1 LTYAV
6 GPWGAALAL
15 AVAATLAGAWVLAL
29 ATRSTGSQSLGGV
42 GRVLVD
48 LALPALACAGTAI
61 ALTRLGLG
69 DGWRGFATVSS
80 AGIAA
85 YLLALLVL
93 GRGDLEREL
102 SGAIAES
109 LRRLPGRGAAALR
122 GRARRHR
129 RLRSG
134 AYLVL
139 ELRHALADTPRR
151 SKLTSLMAYE
161 QRSDP
166 WGYGSEWGPRHL
178 ELTERLLIQA
188 VNEGRQRCALD
199 IGCGEGW
206 VTELLIPRYDEI
218 LAVDISSV
226 ALDRARLRCGGVPN
240 VRFERWDILD
250 GSALGEFDLVLAMG
264 VLEVFRR
271 PRALRRAR
279 LRILEA
285 LAPGGHLLVTTTKQ
299 NPVIENALWSA
310 PLVRGSRQVDRF
322 LRASGRLEIRAQEES
337 DTHRLTLYRFGG
349 PRR

>member
-1 LTYAV
+1 
-6 GPWGAALAL
+6 
-15 AVAATLAGAWVLAL
+15 
-29 ATRSTGSQSLGGV
+29 
-42 GRVLVD
+42 
-48 LALPALACAGTAI
+48 
-61 ALTRLGLG
+61 
-69 DGWRGFATVSS
+69 
-80 AGIAA
+80 
-85 YLLALLVL
+85 
-93 GRGDLEREL
+93 
-102 SGAIAES
+102 
-109 LRRLPGRGAAALR
+109 
-122 GRARRHR
+122 
-129 RLRSG
+129 
-134 AYLVL
+134 
-139 ELRHALADTPRR
+139 
-151 SKLTSLMAYE
+151 MAYE
-161 QRSDP
+161 QRPDP

-188 VNEGRQRCALD
+188 ANEGRQHCALD

-240 VRFERWDILD
+240 VRFERWDILN
-250 GSALGEFDLVLAMG
+250 GNALGEFDLVLAMG

-271 PRALRRAR
+271 PRALRQAR

-349 PRR
+349 SPR